1 MDLSDLN
8 DIIDYL
14 HATAGS
20 VGAEVTSPWFYLQFG
35 LMLAAAGIA
44 LAADA
49 GIRARVDLTSFAK
62 GWPLPLRHFARVLV
76 ASAST
81 AVFAILVIVARVAM
95 YHSTW
100 PSRSYLL
107 MVAAKL
113 ALAWLVIRLVTS
125 VIRNAFLV
133 KLVSVSAW
141 CVAALSIIGQ
151 LDPAV
156 DALDSDQVAVVLGGL
171 RLTPLVVIK
180 LGLLL
185 IAALWL
191 TNIASNFAESRINR
205 SADLTPSIQVL
216 LVKMI
221 RMGLLVIAIAVALGA
236 VGINLSALA
245 VFSGAVGVGIGIG
258 LQKIVANFIS
268 GIILLADKSVKPG
281 DLVTIGD
288 SSGRISAM
296 KTRYISVAA
305 GDGREFLI
313 PNEDLVTQKVTNWTY
328 TDKNTLVKVNFCTN
342 YDADPRLVCK
352 LAIDIAAAAPRAIK
366 SRTPN
371 CILVEFTEAGMKFS
385 LTFWIAD
392 PDGMDNVKSE
402 VMLSLWETFKRE
414 GIRVPYPV
422 REIRV
427 RGGTLPVETMVEVPG

>member
-1 MDLSDLN
+1 MELSDV
-8 DIIDYL
+8 IDFL
-14 HATAGS
+14 HATARSG
-20 VGAEVTSPWFYLQFG
+20 GAELTSPWFYLQFG

-44 LAADA
+44 LATDA
-49 GIRARVDLTSFAK
+49 AIRARIDMTSFAM

-76 ASAST
+76 GSAST
-81 AVFAILVIVARVAM
+81 AVFAFLVIAARVAM
-95 YHSTW
+95 FHSTW

-125 VIRNAFLV
+125 VIRNAFIV
-133 KLVSVSAW
+133 RLVSVSAW
-141 CVAALSIIGQ
+141 VVAALSIIGQ
-151 LDPAV
+151 LDPAI
-156 DALDSDQVAVVLGGL
+156 DALDSVSIVLGGL
-171 RLTPLVVIK
+171 RLTPLLVIK
-180 LGLLL
+180 LGALLV
-185 IAALWL
+185 AALWL
-191 TNIASNFAESRINR
+191 TNIASNFVESRINE
-205 SADLTPSIQVL
+205 STDLTPSIQVL

-221 RMGLLVIAIAVALGA
+221 RMGLMVLAITIAMGA

-288 SSGRISAM
+288 STGRISAM

-313 PNEDLVTQKVTNWTY
+313 PNEDLVTQKVVNWTY
-328 TDKNTLVKVNFCTN
+328 TDKNTLVKVIFGTN
-342 YDADPRLVCK
+342 YEADPKLVCK
-352 LAIDIAAAAPRAIK
+352 LAVDVAAAARRAIK
-366 SRTPN
+366 GKPPN
-371 CILVEFTEAGMKFS
+371 CILTEFAEAGMKFA

-392 PDGMDNVKSE
+392 PDGMDNVKSD
-402 VMLSLWETFKRE
+402 VMLALWDAFKRAD
-414 GIRVPYPV
+414 IRVPYPV
-422 REIRV
+422 REIRI
-427 RGGTLPVETMVEVPG
+427 RGGALPVETTVEVSN